1 MTPPS
6 QGTSSSRDDLETT
19 DFESHLCTL
28 KARFGV
34 ARSACPHSR
43 ALASLRSITSK
54 MRLKDI
60 NPLLAETH
68 AQTTTAAQGVTA
80 GQPEWLVKVVGS
92 LLALSLLGCATAPS
106 DGLDWQSFVA
116 TFAGEPLRSV
126 DYPSG
131 AMKTAMSATATASIE
146 SGTRKFESWCSAH
159 GGRSGLTQVLATSSP
174 SVASF
179 HQALSAKLNGDQA
192 LGLPWTPKFAIACVE
207 NKAAREL
214 VAVMISVEGP
224 KNEARERDGKVLE
237 KVTRVFFDG
246 GQAADFSAAYVK
258 READRASRLAEDFRA
273 RDAARAEAT
282 DRLHRHIRVGDRTSL
297 GVVVD
302 IRPPLA
308 LIQYDQR
315 YVRISGRPAAEWLPI
330 ESLSAPSD

>member
-1 MTPPS
+1 MI
-6 QGTSSSRDDLETT
+6 L
-19 DFESHLCTL
+19 
-28 KARFGV
+28 
-34 ARSACPHSR
+34 
-43 ALASLRSITSK
+43 SI

-60 NPLLAETH
+60 TSMPADTYARETP
-68 AQTTTAAQGVTA
+68 TAPSDSS
-80 GQPEWLVKVVGS
+80 GQHGWLVNIVV
-92 LLALSLLGCATAPS
+92 LLALPLLGCATAQS
-106 DGLDWQSFVA
+106 DSLDWQGFVA

-126 DYPSG
+126 AYPSG
-131 AMKTAMSATATASIE
+131 VTKTAMSATPAASIE

-159 GGRSGLTQVLATSSP
+159 GGRAGLTQALATSSP

-192 LGLPWTPKFAIACVE
+192 LGLPWTPNFATACVE
-207 NKAAREL
+207 SKAARAV

-246 GQAADFSAAYVK
+246 GQAAEFAVAYVK
-258 READRASRLAEDFRA
+258 READRASRIAEDFRA